1 VTNWLDRPRVC
12 QNPLDEQLR
21 RPAVIWALLV
31 LLGVP
36 IWLIVGVLISVWYS
50 RRHFRAQDGVFVLS
64 IRAHGEQRWPRTP
77 AYGRCLGGIIVV
89 NRGVALLRT
98 SINEV
103 VRVDELEI
111 DQPPRKPSNAVG
123 RLVTLA
129 DGSLI
134 DVAVAEAD
142 STRLDALVPPR
153 RPG

>member
-1 VTNWLDRPRVC
+1 M
-12 QNPLDEQLR
+12 
-21 RPAVIWALLV
+21 
-31 LLGVP
+31 
-36 IWLIVGVLISVWYS
+36 
-50 RRHFRAQDGVFVLS
+50 
-64 IRAHGEQRWPRTP
+64 
-77 AYGRCLGGIIVV
+77 
-89 NRGVALLRT
+89 
-98 SINEV
+98 NEV